1 MLVDAMV
8 MGCLVVLIITG
19 VALTAFY
26 TPSSALVRYQGGY
39 PPLHGVEM
47 SKAYASTLRIS
58 FDVPGGL
65 LLRQTHHWA
74 ALLLPAA
81 LMIRMLIAFF
91 TGAFRRPRRLQ
102 WLLLAGAYLTAL
114 LGGWS
119 GYALPDD
126 LLAGTGLRIFQGVV
140 LGVPV
145 IGTWMSLL
153 VFGGEFPGNVLA
165 VLYPVHVIVAP
176 LVLLVLLVARFVLAL
191 RAGRSVPW
199 WPTTAVRWVAMMTIT
214 VGVAVVFGGL
224 VEISPVWLQG
234 PSSPGAAGAGSQ
246 PDWYTAFLDGALR
259 LVPPGW
265 EITLFGHTLS
275 PAVLVPLLTT
285 GAFLLLVLAWPQ
297 VEEALT
303 GDRTPHVHRDRARDV
318 PTRTGLGV
326 AGLTF
331 YCTLWSAAG
340 ADLIA
345 TEFALSFNAV
355 IMALQALLFV
365 GPVLAFVITR
375 RACRALVE
383 LERHRRDHGAE
394 SGVLVRL
401 PSGGYVEMPMAPP
414 TRAELS
420 ARVEIR

>member
-1 MLVDAMV
+1 M
-8 MGCLVVLIITG
+8 
-19 VALTAFY
+19 
-26 TPSSALVRYQGGY
+26 RYPQ
-39 PPLHGVEM
+39 LHGVEM
-47 SKAYASTLRIS
+47 SEAYASTLRIS

-91 TGAFRRPRRLQ
+91 TGAFRRPRRVQ

-145 IGTWMSLL
+145 IGTWTSLL

-165 VLYPVHVIVAP
+165 GLYPVHVFVAP
-176 LVLLVLLVARFVLAL
+176 VVLVLVLVTRFVLAI

-199 WPTTAVRWVAMMTIT
+199 WPTMAVRGVAMMTIT
-214 VGVAVVFGGL
+214 AGVTVIFGGL
-224 VEISPVWLQG
+224 VEISPVWRQG

-265 EITLFGHTLS
+265 EITLFGHTLTL
-275 PAVLVPLLTT
+275 AVLVPLLAT
-285 GAFLLLVLAWPQ
+285 GGFLLLVLAWPQ
-297 VEEALT
+297 VEETLT
-303 GDRTPHVHRDRARDV
+303 GDRTRHDALDRAREV

-326 AGLTF
+326 AGLVF
-331 YCTLWSAAG
+331 YCTLWLAG
-340 ADLIA
+340 SADLIA

-355 IMALQALLFV
+355 IMALQAMILV

-375 RACRALVE
+375 HACHAVVE
-383 LERHRRDHGAE
+383 LERHRRDHGVE
-394 SGVLVRL
+394 SGVVVRL
-401 PSGGYVEMPMAPP
+401 PRGGYIEMPVDPP
-414 TRAELS
+414 TRAELADG
-420 ARVEIR
+420 ARINAVEAS